1 MNTHAIRNEQETEQH
16 SLLKAAAFHL
26 IPGAVTF
33 LFIFFISPI
42 LHKAGLTIALSINL
56 ETILWL
62 APAMLGVLIYQAR
75 RQTGTFS
82 LKGIM
87 PYRQKLPLR
96 HYLILVPVVLG
107 WAVLIFWL
115 MEPVSRVLLEHVF
128 SYYPDWF
135 DASTDDMSR
144 YSHGMLVATWVS
156 DFILI
161 GLLAPVVEELYF
173 RGYLLPRL
181 GRYRG
186 WGLLINVV
194 LFVVYH
200 FFSPWMIITRLIAIF
215 PMYFVV
221 WRTKNI
227 YIGMVAHVLLNLISA
242 LSLYSLYFG

>member
-1 MNTHAIRNEQETEQH
+1 M
-16 SLLKAAAFHL
+16 S
-26 IPGAVTF
+26 
-33 LFIFFISPI
+33 
-42 LHKAGLTIALSINL
+42 
-56 ETILWL
+56 
-62 APAMLGVLIYQAR
+62 
-75 RQTGTFS
+75 FS
-82 LKGIM
+82 
-87 PYRQKLPLR
+87 
-96 HYLILVPVVLG
+96 
-107 WAVLIFWL
+107 F
-115 MEPVSRVLLEHVF
+115 
-128 SYYPDWF
+128 YPDWF